1 MDETRFEED
10 DYEGAANK
18 KYTFFVI
25 DGYSE
30 MFETSKPGEESDFKT
45 ALKLILDEMVRVCC
59 SRSLN
64 NHIGVIVTG
73 TKNSETEGIEN
84 STILVPMGVLGQEEV
99 NTIKEIIDEEDLL
112 SAVTNI
118 TGGLHESDLSNVL
131 NYCKRVFASCPNT
144 RHQSV
149 IYLTNNRNPFG
160 RRNFCGSSYFNRTKT
175 AVKKIIGLGQ
185 RKTLGEFSVIILPED
200 GYKPQEKEEKKKEP
214 WYHLDTEVFSTECDA
229 AARIRQKITAQRSHA
244 ILTVNAGPGVT
255 FDVSVFSMVMEAKP
269 LDHSQKY
276 TADTEEKIVKT
287 AGYVTKKA
295 KMEVEEGVGG
305 DYETQGTSASV
316 DETERTL
323 QKCKL
328 IQEEAVRNRRDL
340 KKSIVL
346 GGEKIIL
353 DGEQFAFMNKLESKV
368 VDVIGF
374 VPLNRVDREVA
385 LFSKIIQPHD
395 QTTLGST
402 SMYRALLDRCW
413 ARQQAM
419 VAKYRSRAGQK
430 MRIVALVPF
439 KKDMTLIE
447 PSNLGEDGEEMEDE
461 EPDLLRLEQQGAQV
475 DSSEWLHE
483 GFMLVG
489 LPFREELRNDFRR
502 FEEQQ
507 TALTEESTEQ
517 EVNAMKQFVKKLTMS
532 YNPSFYENPRLLSE
546 RSALCLEATGEELI
560 ERKDTVEPYYN
571 SLKHNRIGV
580 QIDGIVETFALN
592 EDEKEVKPR
601 GTSRKQKTDDEG
613 GSSSHNST
621 LRECLASQK
630 LKNVAI
636 EEVYRTER
644 LSAKRLEQLLLTT
657 SGPKEQIKRCVVVL
671 DSRRA
676 VSFRHGEHNRFTLGQ
691 PVQLY
696 GIADRT
702 KIYETTVSSVS
713 NMFDIT
719 IFTLQKKTFDRY
731 PPGLRSPFVGCPYV
745 QVGIDKNGTPL
756 WRTGIISCRQDRFHI
771 GSASVQGGDSGA
783 ALFNKDGY
791 LLGIIINKSVFP
803 FPDKATILQITDY
816 VPHSKIS
823 GADLISLV
831 REEDQQEC

>member
-10 DYEGAANK
+10 DFEGAANK

-25 DGYSE
+25 DGNPA
-30 MFETSKPGEESDFKT
+30 MFETSKSGEDPEFRV
-45 ALKLILDEMVRVCC
+45 ALKLVLDEMVRVCC

-73 TKNSETEGIEN
+73 TKNSDTDGLEN
-84 STILVPMGVLGQEEV
+84 STLLVPMGVLGQEEV
-99 NTIKEIIDEEDLL
+99 NTIKEIKEEEDLS
-112 SAVTNI
+112 SAADNL
-118 TGGLHESDLSNVL
+118 TGGHHESDLSNVL

-160 RRNFCGSSYFNRTKT
+160 RDDFWESSYFKRTKT
-175 AVKKIIGLGQ
+175 AVTKIIGLGH
-185 RKTLGEFSVIILPED
+185 RKTLGEFSVILLPED
-200 GYKPQEKEEKKKEP
+200 GYKPEEKEEKRKEP
-214 WYHLDTEVFSTECDA
+214 WYQLDTEVFSTECDA

-244 ILTVNAGPGVT
+244 TLTVNVGPGVT

-295 KMEVEEGVGG
+295 KQAVEGSG
-305 DYETQGTSASV
+305 DADETQGTSTSI

-323 QKCKL
+323 QKCRL

-353 DGEQFAFMNKLESKV
+353 DGEQYEFMNEVKSKG

-374 VPLNRVDREVA
+374 VPMDRVDREVSVVS
-385 LFSKIIQPHD
+385 SKIIQPND

-402 SMYRALLDRCW
+402 NMYRALLDRCW
-413 ARQQAM
+413 ARQQAI
-419 VAKYRSRAGQK
+419 VAKYQSRSKQK

-447 PSNLGEDGEEMEDE
+447 PKNGGEDGEEMEDKK
-461 EPDLLRLEQQGAQV
+461 PDLLRLEQQRAQV

-489 LPFREELRNDFRR
+489 LPFREELRDDFRR

-507 TALTEESTEQ
+507 TALTAEPSEGQ
-517 EVNAMKQFVKKLTMS
+517 VDAMKQFVKKLTMS

-560 ERKDTVEPYYN
+560 ERRDTLEPYFQIP
-571 SLKHNRIGV
+571 NRLQRVGT
-580 QIDGIVETFALN
+580 QIENIVESFGLN
-592 EDEKEVKPR
+592 EEMKEEKAKPKAA
-601 GTSRKQKTDDEG
+601 SRKRKTDDEPG
-613 GSSSHNST
+613 NQPDSKKVMT
-621 LRECLASQK
+621 VRECIAADQMSKFKKDELVAMAVEYCEAPKSIK
-630 LKNVAI
+630 SKTKN
-636 EEVYRTER
+636 
-644 LSAKRLEQLLLTT
+644 
-657 SGPKEQIKRCVVVL
+657 
-671 DSRRA
+671 
-676 VSFRHGEHNRFTLGQ
+676 
-691 PVQLY
+691 
-696 GIADRT
+696 
-702 KIYETTVSSVS
+702 
-713 NMFDIT
+713 
-719 IFTLQKKTFDRY
+719 
-731 PPGLRSPFVGCPYV
+731 
-745 QVGIDKNGTPL
+745 
-756 WRTGIISCRQDRFHI
+756 
-771 GSASVQGGDSGA
+771 
-783 ALFNKDGY
+783 
-791 LLGIIINKSVFP
+791 
-803 FPDKATILQITDY
+803 
-816 VPHSKIS
+816 
-823 GADLISLV
+823 DLISLIENYL
-831 REEDQQEC
+831 EENPSTSWNI

>member
-25 DGYSE
+25 DGSSA
-30 MFETSKPGEESDFKT
+30 MFETSKPGEESEFKT
-45 ALKLILDEMVRVCC
+45 ALKLMLDEMVRVCC

-118 TGGLHESDLSNVL
+118 TGGHHESDLSNVL

-160 RRNFCGSSYFNRTKT
+160 RDNFWESSYFNRTKT

-244 ILTVNAGPGVT
+244 TLTVNVGPGVT

-295 KMEVEEGVGG
+295 KLEVEEGVGG
-305 DYETQGTSASV
+305 DYETQGTSAIV

-353 DGEQFAFMNKLESKV
+353 DGEQFAFMNKMESKG

-385 LFSKIIQPHD
+385 FSSKIIQPND

-402 SMYRALLDRCW
+402 NMYRTLLDRCW

-419 VAKYRSRAGQK
+419 VAKYQSRVGQK

-447 PSNLGEDGEEMEDE
+447 PSNLGEDDEEMEDKK
-461 EPDLLRLEQQGAQV
+461 PDLLRLEQQRAQV

-489 LPFREELRNDFRR
+489 LPFREELRDDFHR

-560 ERKDTVEPYYN
+560 ERKDTVEPYYQIP
-571 SLKHNRIGV
+571 NRLQRVGA
-580 QIDGIVETFALN
+580 QIESIVETFALN
-592 EDEKEVKPR
+592 EDKKEEKPK
-601 GTSRKQKTDDEG
+601 GASRKRKTDDG
-613 GSSSHNST
+613 DGSSAKKT
-621 LRECLASQK
+621 MTIRECIAAEQMSNFKKDELVAMAVEHCEAQK
-630 LKNVAI
+630 SIKSKTKNDV
-636 EEVYRTER
+636 
-644 LSAKRLEQLLLTT
+644 
-657 SGPKEQIKRCVVVL
+657 
-671 DSRRA
+671 
-676 VSFRHGEHNRFTLGQ
+676 
-691 PVQLY
+691 
-696 GIADRT
+696 
-702 KIYETTVSSVS
+702 
-713 NMFDIT
+713 
-719 IFTLQKKTFDRY
+719 
-731 PPGLRSPFVGCPYV
+731 
-745 QVGIDKNGTPL
+745 
-756 WRTGIISCRQDRFHI
+756 
-771 GSASVQGGDSGA
+771 
-783 ALFNKDGY
+783 
-791 LLGIIINKSVFP
+791 
-803 FPDKATILQITDY
+803 
-816 VPHSKIS
+816 
-823 GADLISLV
+823 ISLI
-831 REEDQQEC
+831 ETYLNDNPSTTWNI